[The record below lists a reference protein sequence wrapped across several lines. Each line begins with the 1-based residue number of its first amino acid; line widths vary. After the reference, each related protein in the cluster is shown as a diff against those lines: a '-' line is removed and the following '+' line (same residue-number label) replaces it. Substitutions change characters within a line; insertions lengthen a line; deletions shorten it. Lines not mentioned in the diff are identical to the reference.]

1 MEFILEQQARIA
13 EQQSK
18 ADRRIN
24 AITKLMGAGMKMLV
38 RNEAE
43 IKSLI
48 QTQKKNEERLARL
61 EEMHRS
67 LEEKHRRS
75 DEKFERLL
83 AAFIRRMSNGHS

>member
-18 ADRRIN
+18 AERRIN

-61 EEMHRS
+61 EEMQ
-67 LEEKHRRS
+67 KRS

-83 AAFIRRMSNGHS
+83 AAFIRRMGNGHS